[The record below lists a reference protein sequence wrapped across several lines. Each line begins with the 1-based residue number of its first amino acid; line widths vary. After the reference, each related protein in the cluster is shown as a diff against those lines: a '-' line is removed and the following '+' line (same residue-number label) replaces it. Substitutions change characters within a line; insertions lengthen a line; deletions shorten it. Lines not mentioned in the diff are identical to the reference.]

1 MLISFAEAVQSVDL
15 RDGVCGFGCEQ
26 AVGLDPRHARLAAA
40 LQVGEQ
46 SVRRVGLT
54 GRSDH
59 DVLAGTGSL
68 VAIRVRSSGEQGA
81 ESVLG
86 DTISN
91 ARTSPSVNLAKFS

>member
-1 MLISFAEAVQSVDL
+1 
-15 RDGVCGFGCEQ
+15 
-26 AVGLDPRHARLAAA
+26 
-40 LQVGEQ
+40 
-46 SVRRVGLT
+46 LT

-91 ARTSPSVNLAKFS
+91 GRTSPSVNLAKFS